1 MTDVNWLQYL
11 SSQRLSI
18 ATLVLVLQFSSAKSR
33 KRHFLLLGFPNLSKT
48 NMPSR
53 PYGLTSCIK
62 NQYVVPAANC
72 SNRSSRRR
80 PEKKIVSMDKNQ
92 HTNAPGMN
100 TKEKK
105 NLRFS
110 LVRVLVV
117 CPPFVCAF
125 FFLFCVR
132 SPQSTCPTHNTHVN
146 FLVHVW
152 LRNQMIPLRWHII
165 SYAIIRFFFL
175 VALPWMLLLL
185 PLLPSSTSG
194 FLLYRRKPHIV
205 HWSTAFSFSTS
216 LVCMHYVMDEQC
228 NVFRDVCHWYAPF
241 FSFAKSMIWH
251 F

>member
-105 NLRFS
+105 ILDFR
-110 LVRVLVV
+110 L
-117 CPPFVCAF
+117 FVCLSCVHLLCAFYFFLCALTPVDLPNTQHARQFSCSCLVTQPNDPSEMAYHFICDYPF
-125 FFLFCVR
+125 FFSCCSSLNAAAAVAAVVDFWFSIVSKKASHCALIHSILFFHIACV
-132 SPQSTCPTHNTHVN
+132 HA
-146 FLVHVW
+146 
-152 LRNQMIPLRWHII
+152 LRNGRAM
-165 SYAIIRFFFL
+165 
-175 VALPWMLLLL
+175 
-185 PLLPSSTSG
+185 
-194 FLLYRRKPHIV
+194 
-205 HWSTAFSFSTS
+205 
-216 LVCMHYVMDEQC
+216 QC
-228 NVFRDVCHWYAPF
+228 
-241 FSFAKSMIWH
+241 I
-251 F
+251 

>member
-105 NLRFS
+105 ILDFRLFVCLSCVHLLCVRFFF
-110 LVRVLVV
+110 
-117 CPPFVCAF
+117 CFVCAHPSRPAQHTTRTSI
-125 FFLFCVR
+125 FLFMFGYATKW
-132 SPQSTCPTHNTHVN
+132 S
-146 FLVHVW
+146 LW
-152 LRNQMIPLRWHII
+152 DGI
-165 SYAIIRFFFL
+165 SFHMRL
-175 VALPWMLLLL
+175 SV
-185 PLLPSSTSG
+185 
-194 FLLYRRKPHIV
+194 
-205 HWSTAFSFSTS
+205 
-216 LVCMHYVMDEQC
+216 
-228 NVFRDVCHWYAPF
+228 F
-241 FSFAKSMIWH
+241 FSCCSSLNAAAAVAAVVDFWFSIVSKKASHCALIHSILFFHIACVHALCNGRAMQCI
-251 F
+251 